1 MGLFPDFSNVN
12 SLGGLLA
19 ALIQLLVLA
28 IFFRAILSWFVR
40 DPYNPIVR
48 ALDQITEP
56 ILEPLRRIIP
66 RMGMI
71 DISPLVAIILLSV
84 IAGMVSSIGI

>member
-1 MGLFPDFSNVN
+1 MGFFPDFTNIN
-12 SLGGLLA
+12 SIGGLLA
-19 ALIQLLVLA
+19 ALIRLLVLA

-48 ALDQITEP
+48 TLDAITEP
-56 ILEPLRRIIP
+56 VLQPLRQIIP

-84 IAGMVSSIGI
+84 ISEMVAGIGI